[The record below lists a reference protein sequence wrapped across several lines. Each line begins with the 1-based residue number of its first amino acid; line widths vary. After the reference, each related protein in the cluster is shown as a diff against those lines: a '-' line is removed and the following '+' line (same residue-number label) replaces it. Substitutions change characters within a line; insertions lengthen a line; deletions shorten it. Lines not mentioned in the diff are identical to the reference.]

1 MEENTNVLS
10 LTRHF
15 LSLCFSNFLSH
26 VFLSPR
32 KRCSFERYPILFSL
46 SLSLSLMEKPSKNH
60 PTFFLNPSSYTID
73 SWPPDLSV
81 SASRWLTIASNGNL
95 PQDRFFV
102 IGLPF
107 FGILSSTGWR
117 KTLGC
122 FSLFLFFLFFFLI
135 FLVVPQID
143 SSICILFPYIGNA
156 KVVCLHVNFLFASYK

>member
-1 MEENTNVLS
+1 MSCPLHGTF
-10 LTRHF
+10 F
-15 LSLCFSNFLSH
+15 LSVSLIFYPMFSFHQENVVLLNATQFY
-26 VFLSPR
+26 F
-32 KRCSFERYPILFSL
+32 I

-81 SASRWLTIASNGNL
+81 SASRWLTIASDGNL

-122 FSLFLFFLFFFLI
+122 FSLFLFFLFFFRI
-135 FLVVPQID
+135 FLAVLQID

-156 KVVCLHVNFLFASYK
+156 EVVCLHVNFLFASYK